1 MDSAGSARHLLTVA
15 TVIAAI
21 ALCRAAA
28 IGGGTGPSPGN
39 TAASAPSS
47 ILTKLPQSPL
57 PKFPVIYTYGKPRSP
72 RPPTTNHPTLLG
84 GKQPQRPAPQP
95 KRPAPQPQQPALQP
109 QRPAPQPQQLALQP
123 QRPTPQPQRP
133 SQQQQQPPEQPQK
146 RLPPKPTT
154 DEPPEGRVPPY
165 QSLLTTNASVTT
177 SPRPKLETTTHDRS
191 IITAPLKSCPEGMR
205 MSPDRTCR
213 PAFTDPEGDQT
224 A

>member
-1 MDSAGSARHLLTVA
+1 MDSAGSARHLLAVA

-28 IGGGTGPSPGN
+28 VGGGTGPSPGN

-72 RPPTTNHPTLLG
+72 RPPTTKHPTLLG
-84 GKQPQRPAPQP
+84 GKQPQRP
-95 KRPAPQPQQPALQP
+95 
-109 QRPAPQPQQLALQP
+109 
-123 QRPTPQPQRP
+123 
-133 SQQQQQPPEQPQK
+133 SQQPQK
-146 RLPPKPTT
+146 RPPPKPTT
-154 DEPPEGRVPPY
+154 DERPEGRVPPY
-165 QSLLTTNASVTT
+165 QSSPATNASATT
-177 SPRPKLETTTHDRS
+177 SPKPKLETTTHDRS

-224 A
+224 D

>member
-1 MDSAGSARHLLTVA
+1 MDSAGSARHLLVVA

-28 IGGGTGPSPGN
+28 VGGGTGPIPGN

-72 RPPTTNHPTLLG
+72 RPPTTNHPTLLS
-84 GKQPQRPAPQP
+84 GKQPQRPA
-95 KRPAPQPQQPALQP
+95 
-109 QRPAPQPQQLALQP
+109 
-123 QRPTPQPQRP
+123 PQPQRP
-133 SQQQQQPPEQPQK
+133 SQQQQQPPQQPQK
-146 RLPPKPTT
+146 RPPPKPTT
-154 DEPPEGRVPPY
+154 DERPDGRVPPY
-165 QSLLTTNASVTT
+165 QSSPATNASVTT
-177 SPRPKLETTTHDRS
+177 SPRPKLETTTQDRS